1 MPLMKINGCQVSHLR
16 RNILGGV
23 FLRVMTRR
31 IILGGAFLLV
41 MKCEQDI
48 SEASKL
54 P

>member
-1 MPLMKINGCQVSHLR
+1 MKINGSQVR
-16 RNILGGV
+16 RNILDGV

-31 IILGGAFLLV
+31 IILGEVFLRV